1 MHKSKISSY
10 DFYIRYTSIVCVSGQ
25 LIESENNSNWKSL
38 YNGIFS
44 FFFEHKTKNFSIIR
58 TLSFAAISTS
68 ATPPFASTPPIHD
81 AKPIQ
86 MCGIRM
92 ISLKAAEKKLSKLWQ
107 GAKRWKAKRKEE
119 STKFSMCKFHLTFDL
134 ATFSSLP
141 ANHLPSPAPPSRTT
155 GKMGVAVCEI
165 NFGAKKLCRWT

>member
-10 DFYIRYTSIVCVSGQ
+10 DFYIRYTSILCVSGQ

-68 ATPPFASTPPIHD
+68 ATPPSTSTPPIHD

-92 ISLKAAEKKLSKLWQ
+92 ISLKAAEKKLSKLWH
-107 GAKRWKAKRKEE
+107 GAKRWKAEKKRGKH
-119 STKFSMCKFHLTFDL
+119 KVFHVQI
-134 ATFSSLP
+134 SLDFR
-141 ANHLPSPAPPSRTT
+141 PSH
-155 GKMGVAVCEI
+155 V
-165 NFGAKKLCRWT
+165 